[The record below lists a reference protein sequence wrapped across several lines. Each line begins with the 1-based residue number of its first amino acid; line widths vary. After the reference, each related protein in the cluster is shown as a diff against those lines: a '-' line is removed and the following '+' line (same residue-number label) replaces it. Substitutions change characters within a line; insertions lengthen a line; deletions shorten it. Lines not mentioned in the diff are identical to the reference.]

1 MSRAFLMSSVCA
13 VLLVGSCAE
22 AGERDRPV
30 AVPSSTG
37 SSLFDQLEAAR
48 GKHAREAAD
57 KPEAVAPSAEMR
69 ELGALWK
76 SFLEQQAGWPERREE
91 WCRRGPAARAL
102 LVENLIRTM
111 MRARDAGE
119 GSLFHRCR
127 KELLEHREPAT
138 ALFVEA
144 LASHR
149 GDQVLRNLA
158 AETLA
163 FFGPASA
170 APLINAARGADEPG
184 QRAILGALKLLDAA
198 EARVFL
204 EEVAAG
210 ESSFAVRIEA
220 LDGLAR
226 IAAAESAAVCRACLQ
241 DRDPSVRRFAFKLAG
256 QLKSSAAVLLPHVLD
271 AWQRSLLAGEMEL
284 SRAGHWSA
292 RQLAGRDH
300 GADPARWP
308 RGKEAP

>member
-1 MSRAFLMSSVCA
+1 MSRVFLTSSVCA
-13 VLLVGSCAE
+13 VLLLGACVE
-22 AGERDRPV
+22 AGERDRPG
-30 AVPSSTG
+30 AAPASSG

-48 GKHAREAAD
+48 GKHAREAASQ
-57 KPEAVAPSAEMR
+57 PAAVPPSAEMR
-69 ELGALWK
+69 ELGVLWA
-76 SFLEQQAGWPERREE
+76 SFLEQQPGWPERREE
-91 WCRRGPAARAL
+91 WCRRGPAARTL

-119 GSLFHRCR
+119 GALFHRCR
-127 KELLEHREPAT
+127 KELLEHREAAT
-138 ALFVEA
+138 TLLVEA

-149 GDQVLRNLA
+149 GDHVLRNLA

-163 FFGPASA
+163 FFGPGSA
-170 APLINAARGADEPG
+170 APIIVAARSADEAG
-184 QRAILGALKLLDAA
+184 QRALLSALKLLDAA

-210 ESSFAVRIEA
+210 NSSFAIRIEA

-226 IAAAESAAVCRACLQ
+226 IAAAESAAVCRICLL

-256 QLKSSAAVLLPHVLD
+256 KLKSAAAGVLPHVLD
-271 AWQRSLLAGEMEL
+271 AWQRSLLAGEVEL
-284 SRAGHWSA
+284 VRAAHWAA
-292 RQLAGRDH
+292 RELAGRDH
-300 GADPARWP
+300 GSDPARWP